1 MSAGGEQATWARDGH
16 SRNGLLLVLRSPA
29 QPAAR
34 GTSTRHA
41 CAVDRDLR
49 DLPPDPDELD
59 RRGSGRG
66 RCGGNIRRGPGAG
79 PGPGCGTGG
88 ETHACTRQARNHD
101 RSQGRRSIGQGPI
114 HSQERGQDRVQSQ
127 GACQKQ
133 VSGHAEHRQEK
144 VSPAAVR
151 VDRLEKTLGP
161 NKVLR
166 GISFEA
172 QPGEIFGLLGPNG
185 AGKTT
190 TLRIICTLLAPDAG
204 SVEVLGFDTR
214 TAPQEVRR
222 RVGVVTAEIGVY
234 PRLSARENIQ
244 YFAELSGVMDGKVR
258 QRVEA
263 VIDRLDMGSFANQ
276 RAESLSS
283 GQKQKVAIAR
293 AIVHDPPVLMFDEPT
308 SNLDVLASR
317 EIREFMVES
326 KERGKCVI
334 FSTHVLHDAERLCD
348 RVTIIH
354 QGRVVADGAT
364 ADVRRGYQ
372 DLEESFLTLV
382 ESAT

>member
-1 MSAGGEQATWARDGH
+1 MA
-16 SRNGLLLVLRSPA
+16 
-29 QPAAR
+29 
-34 GTSTRHA
+34 
-41 CAVDRDLR
+41 
-49 DLPPDPDELD
+49 
-59 RRGSGRG
+59 
-66 RCGGNIRRGPGAG
+66 
-79 PGPGCGTGG
+79 
-88 ETHACTRQARNHD
+88 
-101 RSQGRRSIGQGPI
+101 
-114 HSQERGQDRVQSQ
+114 
-127 GACQKQ
+127 
-133 VSGHAEHRQEK
+133 
-144 VSPAAVR
+144 AAVR
-151 VDRLEKTLGP
+151 VDRLEKTLGS

-166 GISFEA
+166 GISLEA
-172 QPGEIFGLLGPNG
+172 HSGEIFGLLGPNG

-190 TLRIICTLLAPDAG
+190 TLRIICTLLTPDAG
-204 SVEVLGFDTR
+204 SVDVLGFDTK

-234 PRLSARENIQ
+234 PRLSARENIS
-244 YFAELSGVMDGKVR
+244 YFAELSGLLSGDLNR
-258 QRVEA
+258 RVNA
-263 VIDRLDMGSFANQ
+263 VIERLDMASFASQ

-317 EIREFMVES
+317 EIRQFMVES
-326 KERGKCVI
+326 KQRGKCVI

-372 DLEESFLTLV
+372 DLEDSFLTLV

>member
-1 MSAGGEQATWARDGH
+1 VTQTA
-16 SRNGLLLVLRSPA
+16 
-29 QPAAR
+29 
-34 GTSTRHA
+34 
-41 CAVDRDLR
+41 
-49 DLPPDPDELD
+49 
-59 RRGSGRG
+59 
-66 RCGGNIRRGPGAG
+66 I
-79 PGPGCGTGG
+79 
-88 ETHACTRQARNHD
+88 
-101 RSQGRRSIGQGPI
+101 
-114 HSQERGQDRVQSQ
+114 
-127 GACQKQ
+127 
-133 VSGHAEHRQEK
+133 
-144 VSPAAVR
+144 R
-151 VDRLEKTLGP
+151 VDRLEKQLGT

-172 QPGEIFGLLGPNG
+172 RSGEIFGLLGPNG

-204 SVEVLGFDTR
+204 SVEVLGFETR
-214 TAPQEVRR
+214 TTPQEVRR

-234 PRLSARENIQ
+234 PRLTARENIA
-244 YFAELSGVMDGKVR
+244 YFAELTGVDGQVDS
-258 QRVEA
+258 RVDA
-263 VIDRLDMGSFANQ
+263 VVDRLDMASFANQ

-326 KERGKCVI
+326 RGRGKCVI

-354 QGRVVADGAT
+354 QGQVVASGT
-364 ADVRRGYQ
+364 TGEVRGKQ
-372 DLEESFLTLV
+372 EDLEDAFLSLV
-382 ESAT
+382 EAAT